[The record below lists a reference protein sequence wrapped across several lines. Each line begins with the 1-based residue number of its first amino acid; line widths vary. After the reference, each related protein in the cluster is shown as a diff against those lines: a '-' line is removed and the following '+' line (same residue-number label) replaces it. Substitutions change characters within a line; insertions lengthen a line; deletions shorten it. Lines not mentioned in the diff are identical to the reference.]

1 MAAAICAAACA
12 AALLAP
18 RSSRLSCGSGAT
30 SSLTRLCCGQT
41 IALRSACTLR
51 STDAPAALASGW
63 DAARSAIAGEDHGN
77 HAGESHSRLSDA
89 SNSTHAMARVS
100 GSFAFSTMRRH
111 ASFLAFDPRT
121 LQNARPSPPPS
132 GSAAS
137 SARSSSLIAPMVA
150 SGVSTGEPTGAG
162 GFQPLASAGGSGTA
176 FTFLMG
182 AMAFCALS
190 SSSSA
195 SGSCISTSA
204 PSAPSAPSDLTSGLT
219 GSSFTSTGAAPNRRS
234 SSLQRVPSRKPRL
247 LSRLARSSNSLSA
260 PSYIPQGFSSG
271 SVAFSSRWVPSWC

>member
-63 DAARSAIAGEDHGN
+63 DAARSAIAGGDHGN

-89 SNSTHAMARVS
+89 SSSTHAMARVS
-100 GSFAFSTMRRH
+100 GSFAFSTIRHH

-162 GFQPLASAGGSGTA
+162 GFQPFASAGGSGTA

-182 AMAFCALS
+182 AIAFCALS

-204 PSAPSAPSDLTSGLT
+204 PSAPSGLTSGLT

-234 SSLQRVPSRKPRL
+234 SSLQSVPSRKPRL

-260 PSYIPQGFSSG
+260 PSYIPHGFSSG
-271 SVAFSSRWVPSWC
+271 SVAFSSRWDPSWC